1 MSIFVTW
8 VIRPIRYS
16 SVEPAVLEL
25 RMTIVT
31 QNRTGCSSAQVSLV
45 DRARRYLGCDSGA
58 VAAEYGIIVSVAALI
73 MVVVA
78 YVSAHGG

>member
-1 MSIFVTW
+1 
-8 VIRPIRYS
+8 
-16 SVEPAVLEL
+16 
-25 RMTIVT
+25 MTIVT
-31 QNRTGCSSAQVSLV
+31 QDQTGRRGARASLAE
-45 DRARRYLGCDSGA
+45 RARRYVGCETGA